1 HLPVHP
7 RRGPPD
13 GPRWADRLPLLGRC
27 HEGAPVRRGLRRDQ
41 GRDRGV
47 HPGRSARAGTARHP
61 GERHRTRGDLQHPV
75 PGAGPGR
82 AGQRGRTDPA
92 LPRRQRCGRRRGG
105 SIPRLRRRR
114 LHHRAGD
121 HRGRRR
127 DRPSPAGL
135 SRDRDRP
142 RRRRAPMTIAL
153 DGVTA
158 VLVTPYSGG
167 TDRVDEAAVTAIAA
181 HAAAAGIPVLT
192 ALGNTAEVQQLTDEE
207 RRTVLRGVAAVD
219 HPVTR
224 IAGVCGGLRTALA
237 EIETAAGLGYQAAMV
252 HEPADPFGD
261 GDGLTRYY
269 QQLAASAPLPIVLY
283 LRSTRL
289 TAAHLAELV
298 ALPGVVGVK
307 YARPDLHSLAGLL
320 AGPA

>member
-1 HLPVHP
+1 
-7 RRGPPD
+7 
-13 GPRWADRLPLLGRC
+13 
-27 HEGAPVRRGLRRDQ
+27 
-41 GRDRGV
+41 
-47 HPGRSARAGTARHP
+47 
-61 GERHRTRGDLQHPV
+61 
-75 PGAGPGR
+75 
-82 AGQRGRTDPA
+82 
-92 LPRRQRCGRRRGG
+92 
-105 SIPRLRRRR
+105 
-114 LHHRAGD
+114 
-121 HRGRRR
+121 
-127 DRPSPAGL
+127 
-135 SRDRDRP
+135 
-142 RRRRAPMTIAL
+142 MTIAL

-224 IAGVCGGLRTALA
+224 IAGVCGGLRTVLA

-320 AGPA
+320 AGPAREQCTWINGLAESAVAAFGALGIPSFTSGIANAVPEVALAVHRAVTAGDLATIQQLQADVVGPVEALRAEHGSRYNVATIKELLRWQGIEAGGVRPPHSELAGVARTRLAALRPALTSLGSQV